1 MKLTPEEQLLA
12 QRALVRLNARYD
24 ARREF
29 QKTFPQEKKAARD
42 DNPHVPRGY
51 ESSFLRCQRNYEGF
65 SE

>member
-1 MKLTPEEQLLA
+1 MKLTPEEQILA
-12 QRALVRLNARYD
+12 KRALERLNVRYH

-29 QKTFPQEKKAARD
+29 QKTFPQAKKPARD

-51 ESSFLRCQRNYEGF
+51 ESSFLRCQRGYEGF